1 MHGLVL
7 IVTIITQKIPFL
19 DIDASVADLKNLN
32 FSLCNFLTP
41 VESIVIIKSMNLVNI
56 LAVKFSATPVVVLLV
71 KSKFLSNVSVVKMNK
86 EFLVKFF
93 QDQNFLAK
101 IHVARDLTV

>member
-7 IVTIITQKIPFL
+7 IVIIITPKIHFL

-41 VESIVIIKSMNLVNI
+41 VESIVIIKNMNLVNI
-56 LAVKFSATPVVVLLV
+56 LVVKFSAILVVVLLV
-71 KSKFLSNVSVVKMNK
+71 KLKFLSNVFVGKMNK
-86 EFLVKFF
+86 EFLVRF
-93 QDQNFLAK
+93 
-101 IHVARDLTV
+101 I